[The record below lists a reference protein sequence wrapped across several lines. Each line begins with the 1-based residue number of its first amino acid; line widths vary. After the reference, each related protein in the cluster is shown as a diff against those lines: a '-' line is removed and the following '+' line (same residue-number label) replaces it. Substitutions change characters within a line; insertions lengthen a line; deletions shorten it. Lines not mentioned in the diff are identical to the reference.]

1 MDTQTPVAAQPH
13 PQTAYASDTRTPL
26 AMPDPSV
33 LTTQQLWR
41 EVASLKELT
50 FSRMSAIEKAIEVA
64 HQDLVR
70 VPTDVQKAVGGL
82 EALHNQRFESMG
94 VRYLDR
100 VDYVAKQH
108 QEMEHLTSERFNAVS
123 KQFDER
129 DKRAELLLATSAK
142 AVDAALAAAKQA
154 VDKQNEAFQLS
165 IAKSETA
172 TTKQMDGIQTTIGSL
187 THAFDDKINDL
198 KDRITR
204 NEGSDTGKR
213 EKSQSSGAMWGY
225 VVGGIGA
232 LLGIA
237 GFIMAMLRM
246 GGKV

>member
-1 MDTQTPVAAQPH
+1 MDTQTPANVQAH
-13 PQTAYASDTRTPL
+13 PSTTYSDTRTPL

-64 HQDLVR
+64 HADLVR
-70 VPTDVQKAVGGL
+70 VPTDVQKAVSGL
-82 EALHNQRFESMG
+82 EALHNQRFDAMG
-94 VRYLDR
+94 IRYLDR
-100 VDYVAKQH
+100 VAYISKQL
-108 QEMEHLTSERFNAVS
+108 EDIEHLTAERFNAVS

-165 IAKSETA
+165 IAKSEAA
-172 TTKQMDGIQTTIGSL
+172 TTKQIDGMQSTIASL

-204 NEGSDTGKR
+204 NEGSDLGKK
-213 EKSQSSGAMWGY
+213 ESHQSGGAMWGY

-232 LLGIA
+232 LLGIS

-246 GGKV
+246 GGK